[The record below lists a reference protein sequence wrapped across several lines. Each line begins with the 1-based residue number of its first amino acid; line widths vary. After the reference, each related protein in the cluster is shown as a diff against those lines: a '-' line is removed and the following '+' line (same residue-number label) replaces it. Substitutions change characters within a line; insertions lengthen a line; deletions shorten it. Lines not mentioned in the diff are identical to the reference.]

1 MQLLFTWAFFT
12 KKENVND
19 RTFFFL
25 CQSKRS
31 RLIPTTINVRLSHG
45 TDSQKHGKKAVD
57 CLWLV
62 RNIISTQILKKA
74 QILKKLPAHPKIIK
88 SCRPAFGF
96 DLIPS

>member
-1 MQLLFTWAFFT
+1 MFVWVTERIL
-12 KKENVND
+12 KNMVN
-19 RTFFFL
+19 
-25 CQSKRS
+25 
-31 RLIPTTINVRLSHG
+31 
-45 TDSQKHGKKAVD
+45 KKAVD

>member
-1 MQLLFTWAFFT
+1 MGFFY
-12 KKENVND
+12 KGRKRERQNN
-19 RTFFFL
+19 FFL
-25 CQSKRS
+25 CQSKRR

-57 CLWLV
+57 CLWLF
-62 RNIISTQILKKA
+62 RNIIST

-88 SCRPAFGF
+88 SYRPAFGF